1 MAGTDTS
8 QRQTMTMN
16 NGVYYLDT
24 TISET
29 SQKAEPFSPVQ
40 PPEPTCKVN
49 PRSNETPCVRGYNV
63 FQANETYYVF
73 FLYARKTTAQ
83 TYQIYVGQKF
93 DIQGGFHAGRMKIP
107 DKNLATHWNP
117 KWPTPGVTAD
127 YSRVKKDGILT
138 VNIDFAK
145 VTELDPTD
153 SGNLVNL
160 CQPRT
165 FCKFSSDG
173 KQCVSAV
180 ANTDPLLTANP
191 KLQGDI
197 SAACGT
203 WAVKDLDCPKDGC
216 FGFSFTLPADFKT
229 GEYKRPDPTLFPTL
243 ATQFSS
249 PAPAVAE
256 RPGGQCYY
264 DPTKAPVGKPCPTS
278 P

>member
-24 TISET
+24 TISAT
-29 SQKAEPFSPVQ
+29 RQKNDPFSPVQ
-40 PPEPTCKVN
+40 PA
-49 PRSNETPCVRGYNV
+49 SRGYNV

-83 TYQIYVGQKF
+83 TYQIYVGQNF
-93 DIQGGFHAGRMKIP
+93 DIQGGFRAGRMKIP
-107 DKNLATHWNP
+107 DKNLATHWNSQLQ
-117 KWPTPGVTAD
+117 TPGVTAD

-138 VNIDFAK
+138 VKIDFAN

-153 SGNLVNL
+153 KRNLANL
-160 CQPRT
+160 CRPRT
-165 FCKFSSDG
+165 FCQPSSDG
-173 KQCVSAV
+173 TQCVSAV
-180 ANTDPLLTANP
+180 ANTDPLLTANA

-216 FGFSFTLPADFKT
+216 FGFSFKLPNDFKT
-229 GEYKRPDPTLFPTL
+229 GEYKRPDPTPFPEL

-256 RPGGQCYY
+256 RRGGQCYY
-264 DPTKAPVGKPCPTS
+264 DPAKAPIKSCPTS